1 MNLARGVNKRQAP
14 GEYSNI
20 RIHPVFVNGALLL
33 YSQLVA
39 QNSPF
44 RNAIKTLSS
53 VLMVQ
58 PVQGNLI
65 IPPKCSEYTYGRN
78 EGKCRYYLPS
88 QSNLKCGEFGII
100 PTEYIGTREVC
111 RSASTQSNC
120 FEQGPNGTGI
130 PNTDYL
136 LFVSAVSTSEFL

>member
-1 MNLARGVNKRQAP
+1 MNLARGVNKRQVP

-20 RIHPVFVNGALLL
+20 RIHPLFVRNGAS
-33 YSQLVA
+33 YSRL
-39 QNSPF
+39 F

-65 IPPKCSEYTYGRN
+65 IPPKCSEYPYGRN
-78 EGKCRYYLPS
+78 EGKCIYSLPS
-88 QSNLKCGEFGII
+88 QNNFKCGEFGII
-100 PTEYIGTREVC
+100 PTKYIGTREVC
-111 RSASTQSNC
+111 GSANTQSNC